1 MLDRQKNHIVIGD
14 NSPGVGDYLLLTAV
28 AREVK
33 LAHPFATVELQVSR
47 RAELFLHNP
56 FIDEVRT
63 MADPFV
69 TPNVGDGLWV
79 ERKCRF
85 YGVEPR
91 SPLPQIFLTD
101 HEVRQAA
108 ARHKRTSK
116 PLITVGIDCA
126 PHWKHVRYLEGEF
139 WQAVLRELGNDF
151 DLVQIGL
158 SGNITPLPGVPQLLD
173 LPLREAAALQHLADL
188 HLGVD
193 TGDMHLALAC
203 GTDAI
208 ALVPQ
213 SSPDY
218 NWKEWHYPSG
228 VDYLPFG
235 VSPGEVAGLIRTRVG
250 TAPRMESL
258 TIKRGGSGVT
268 TARMASA
275 KKIAQLVLARIAMKH
290 DDDAI
295 WSDTEKLL
303 PFEANL
309 VQLLD
314 KNYEI
319 WHLED
324 EARRAD
330 VSDSYIAGLK
340 RQIDKSN
347 QARND
352 IIERVDESLL
362 HLVTNPSAPLNT
374 EPPGLSFDRLTVLCL
389 KIFHM
394 EQETQRDSASQAH
407 RETCALKMRRLTE
420 QLDDLTRA
428 LSNML
433 LEFRAGT
440 RAFKSYYQF
449 KMYNDASL
457 NPSLYGTAPGAGA
470 PEGAKEGDKGAAAD
484 ARFTPRQQ
492 YLFDKVTSLP
502 GDAVI
507 VEIGADHAEMATAL
521 GSACRGSAR
530 KVHSL
535 ATGREFEAEL
545 TAAGLADQVAVFKS
559 HSDDPLSDWSR
570 ANGGAQVDFLL
581 IALHPEKVVR
591 SFLSGHH
598 MVKDGGLIGFYP
610 AAPSASGLFEVM
622 RDLAQSA
629 LVNHEGTDDLL
640 LGQKMGHTSRMLEI
654 LVSKQTAL
662 SRLERGGRDAR

>member
-1 MLDRQKNHIVIGD
+1 MLEQQKKHIVIGD

-33 LAHPFATVELQVSR
+33 LANPFATVELQVSK

-69 TPNVGDGLWV
+69 TPNSGDGLWV

-85 YGVEPR
+85 YGVEPH
-91 SPLPQIFLTD
+91 STLPQIFLTD

-116 PLITVGIDCA
+116 PLITIGIDCA
-126 PHWKHVRYLEGEF
+126 PHWKHVRYMEGGF
-139 WQAVLRELGNDF
+139 WQAVLKELGNDF

-235 VSPGEVAGLIRTRVG
+235 VSPSDVAGLIRTRVG

-275 KKIAQLVLARIAMKH
+275 KQIAQLVLARIAMKH

-394 EQETQRDSASQAH
+394 EQEVQRDSASKAH
-407 RETCALKMRRLTE
+407 RETCALKMRRLSE

-433 LEFRAGT
+433 LEFRDGT
-440 RAFKSYYQF
+440 RAFKTYYQF

-457 NPSLYGTAPGAGA
+457 NPSLYGSAPGAGA
-470 PEGAKEGDKGAAAD
+470 EP
-484 ARFTPRQQ
+484 RFTPRQQ

-530 KVHSL
+530 KVHCL
-535 ATGREFEAEL
+535 ATGRDFEAEL
-545 TAAGLADQVAVFKS
+545 TAAGLADQVTVLKS
-559 HSDDPLSDWSR
+559 DSDDPLSDWSG
-570 ANGGAQVDFLL
+570 ANGGAQIDFLL
-581 IALHPEKVVR
+581 IALHPEKGFP

-598 MVKDGGLIGFYP
+598 MVKDGGLIGFYRP
-610 AAPSASGLFEVM
+610 DPSASELFEAM
-622 RDLAQSA
+622 KDLAQSA
-629 LVNHEGTDDLL
+629 LVNHEETDDLL
-640 LGQKMGHTSRMLEI
+640 VGQKMGQTTRMLEI
-654 LVSKQTAL
+654 LISKQTAL
-662 SRLERGGRDAR
+662 HKFERGGRDAR